1 MSGIFSG
8 TGGVLGGYAEEQAA
22 LAKRFGTPSNGASHP
37 WGQGSGY
44 GYRPYSMMRAGLR
57 PTAGGSGVALGDV
70 GEIWSA
76 IPSWLK
82 WGGVLFA
89 VIALLKVKRS
99 NPGRRRRRWRRN
111 PSRKRRAGHRHRW
124 QPDMAPDYAC
134 SSCGAIGQRAVHGPK
149 RGKILPH
156 IGAGYDQYGV
166 PRRGRYRSTV
176 RFGSRR
182 PSLAAQERD
191 WNA

>member
-22 LAKRFGTPSNGASHP
+22 LAKRFGAPSNGASHP

-44 GYRPYSMMRAGLR
+44 GYRPYSMMRTGLR

-99 NPGRRRRRWRRN
+99 NPKHRSPKWRKKLWRGGNRKKKRGYSVVVADKIGGKVVVRRL
-111 PSRKRRAGHRHRW
+111 SRHR
-124 QPDMAPDYAC
+124 
-134 SSCGAIGQRAVHGPK
+134 
-149 RGKILPH
+149 
-156 IGAGYDQYGV
+156 
-166 PRRGRYRSTV
+166 
-176 RFGSRR
+176 
-182 PSLAAQERD
+182 SLAAAERKAD
-191 WNA
+191 RLYRERRIVAFAR